1 MKKLLIAALAAS
13 TFAATPAFAQ
23 ATGEI
28 ALNANVATQCGT
40 GNHVSGA
47 TGDPAWDQSDIT
59 VNLAGTNGQF
69 AGQTFTNRSF
79 GNVWCNGPAT
89 VTISVGAMQNPTVV
103 GDTGS
108 FTNRFDV
115 RVVTDAGVYVGGGQ
129 NMVLTTVGQASGVA
143 SAQGSVPG
151 AFETGFGRFGGADS
165 IEVLRAMR
173 SDGEG
178 PLRAVS
184 GAYQGYVRF
193 TATAS

>member
-28 ALNANVATQCGT
+28 LISANVATQCGT

-47 TGDPAWDQSDIT
+47 TADPTFDQTDIT
-59 VNLAGTNGQF
+59 VDLAGTNGQF
-69 AGQTFTNRSF
+69 SGQTFTNRSW
-79 GNVWCNGPAT
+79 GNVWCNGPAQ
-89 VTISVGAMQNPTVV
+89 VTISVGALQNATPV

-129 NMVLTTVGQASGVA
+129 NMVLTTLGQASGVA
-143 SAQGSVPG
+143 SATGHVPG
-151 AFETGFGRFGGADS
+151 AFETGFQRFGGADS

-173 SDGEG
+173 PDGEG

-184 GAYQGYVRF
+184 GAYSGYVRF
-193 TATAS
+193 TATAG

>member
-28 ALNANVATQCGT
+28 VLNASVATQCGT

-47 TGDPAWDQSDIT
+47 TADPLWDQTDIT

-69 AGQTFTNRSF
+69 QGQTFTNRSF
-79 GNVWCNGPAT
+79 GNVWCNGPAQ
-89 VTISVGAMQNPTVV
+89 VTISVGALQNPTVV

-115 RVVTDAGVYVGGGQ
+115 RVVTDAGVYIGQGQ
-129 NMVLTTVGQASGVA
+129 NYVLSTVGESSGVA
-143 SAQGSVPG
+143 SGTGHVPG
-151 AFETGFGRFGGADS
+151 AFETGFQRFGGADS

-173 SDGEG
+173 PDGEG

-193 TATAS
+193 TATAG